1 MSRRPTH
8 LNSQQYSNIRQSLR
22 NMPPVNPPLP
32 RHDTN
37 TDTNNAQPHNLRDLF
52 SGKVGIIRNPL
63 RRDSRW
69 GTRKHLPPK
78 TPQGRRGIR
87 ECTTSSSV
95 NDVSSSSLSPH
106 SSRSR
111 TGTSSSY
118 SKNHHL
124 TSSNTD
130 SNQTYSYH
138 SSSVSDYYTE
148 DDNNILDADVRH
160 THDASTYAHTFDFNY
175 ADQFNDDDDRPTF
188 DYDYTQPVQ
197 HQPSQ
202 RLVSLQQ
209 HLEEKSFWEDAQLEK
224 YRHEEVEEPPVGDD
238 ESWRTDA
245 LVSQHVAMEQALQQ
259 SSNQSEQLKSP
270 PEELYANENR
280 NSSIGDN
287 IDQGLLNDIIR
298 SIPQGG
304 DHGNGEEQCDL
315 SVLKE
320 MGLRTSSNKPLLP
333 EWILNDVLEA
343 QGDVDPEVLK
353 ELVVSTVSNERSN
366 FDKPQLK
373 SDQAVLRRQEEE
385 EDVRGMRV
393 TELRKYVIKDTD
405 DHDHDR
411 ALLKKKEFVETLI
424 NDDTSSVG
432 ITLDRIDSGIDDHRK
447 IPMEEEILHETHDGK
462 IPSIP
467 VIDQHGQQKDI
478 AIDDLGPIPPATN
491 GILGNSL
498 TSMVESHPD
507 SQTDDTVFFGNSFV
521 SIGAESHPTVTTI
534 EEDTRGPIPTD
545 DIIGCAWAKSSITV
559 STGSAK
565 EDHPDTKI
573 EDRKMQSELIYTKGG
588 SVGSSSAS
596 YNSTISRGES
606 SSYGGATKDSTPCSG
621 MSDTYSDQ
629 KLSLQSTAQSSS
641 IQSQS
646 ASYYMNNRARS
657 TIEYPSDEETLKRP
671 TIRCSSSVSE
681 ECKSIPTDAAE
692 TKLTL
697 DNKLLPKDDMPKLPS
712 LRYPRR
718 SSSFSFSDDQE
729 VSHHTKPSLGFLKR
743 RRHTVHPCL
752 DEDVQA
758 TTMKMRRDLLESMK
772 LKAKAALQVHERR
785 KALTILNPI
794 NI

>member
-69 GTRKHLPPK
+69 GARKHLPPK

-175 ADQFNDDDDRPTF
+175 AEQFNDDDRPTF

-270 PEELYANENR
+270 PEELYSNR

-315 SVLKE
+315 SILKE

-385 EDVRGMRV
+385 ENVRGMRV
-393 TELRKYVIKDTD
+393 AELRKYVIKDTD

-432 ITLDRIDSGIDDHRK
+432 ITLDRIDSGIDDH
-447 IPMEEEILHETHDGK
+447 K

-507 SQTDDTVFFGNSFV
+507 SQTDETGFFGNSFV

-545 DIIGCAWAKSSITV
+545 DIIGLAWAKSSITV

-681 ECKSIPTDAAE
+681 ECKSIPTAAE